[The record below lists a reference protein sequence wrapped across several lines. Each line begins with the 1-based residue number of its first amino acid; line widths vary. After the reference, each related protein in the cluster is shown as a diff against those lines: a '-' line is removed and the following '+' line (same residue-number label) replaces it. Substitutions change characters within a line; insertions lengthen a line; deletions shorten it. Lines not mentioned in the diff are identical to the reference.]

1 MKSKSCS
8 RYIKDLKHLFPV
20 YGKKQKIYLNTIK
33 ASINDY
39 YDSSMPPSYEDLI
52 DHFGS
57 PQEIIG
63 DYIREQD
70 TQDLLKQVNQKR
82 HLQGIVYILFISAL
96 VCSFSYGIN
105 CYRAYLHCIQSEPAY
120 YYEKITTDSS
130 SIN

>member
-20 YGKKQKIYLNTIK
+20 YGKKQKVYLHTIK
-33 ASINDY
+33 ASIDDY
-39 YDSSMPPSYEDLI
+39 YDSSTTPSYEDLI

-70 TQDLLKQVNQKR
+70 TQDLLKQVN
-82 HLQGIVYILFISAL
+82 
-96 VCSFSYGIN
+96 
-105 CYRAYLHCIQSEPAY
+105 
-120 YYEKITTDSS
+120 
-130 SIN
+130 